1 LTNGRFIYLTMDTIL
16 VLDFGGQYCHLIARR
31 IRDLGV
37 FSEILPYNI
46 ALDKIKAINPK
57 GIILSGGPNSV
68 YENGSPQLT
77 ADFFQYV
84 SDESIPVLGICYGHH
99 LIVHQLNGKI
109 ESHDHKEYGQS
120 DLNAIEDNG
129 LLEGFDKIETVW
141 MSHGDQ
147 IKKLPEGFNVLAS
160 TATCP
165 IASFANYQKSL
176 FGVQFH
182 PEVGHTT
189 KGKVVLENFVNKYA
203 KAKREWKLEN
213 WVNQTIESI
222 RERIGPEK
230 KVILGLSG
238 GVDSS
243 VTAVLIHRAIGSR
256 LHCIFVNNGVLRKNE
271 VAEVQKIFRDKLNF
285 KGFHYVNAEELF
297 LKKLKGVEDPEEK
310 RRVIGHTFIEVFENK
325 TIELEKEYP
334 NIKFLAQGTIYPDRV
349 ESSATSNA
357 SAKIK
362 SHHNLTLPENMLLEI
377 IEPLKDLYKDEVR
390 KIGLNLGLPIE
401 IINRHPFPGPGLAVR
416 VIGSVDKEKL
426 NILREADEILIEEI
440 RKAGLYESLWQAFC
454 VLLPLKTV
462 GVMGDFRT
470 YENIC
475 AIRAVESLDVMT
487 ANFAKLDMNLLEKIS
502 TRIINEVK
510 GFNRV
515 VYDISNKPPSTI
527 EYE

>member
-1 LTNGRFIYLTMDTIL
+1 VY
-16 VLDFGGQYCHLIARR
+16 
-31 IRDLGV
+31 
-37 FSEILPYNI
+37 SEILPYNVP
-46 ALDKIKAINPK
+46 LEKIQTLKPK
-57 GIILSGGPNSV
+57 GIILSGGPSSV
-68 YENGSPQLT
+68 YEEGSPQLT
-77 ADFFQYV
+77 KDFYQYV
-84 SDESIPVLGICYGHH
+84 FDENIPVLGICYGHH
-99 LIVHQLNGKI
+99 LIAHQLNGKI
-109 ESHDHKEYGQS
+109 ESYDHKEYGQS
-120 DLNAIEDNG
+120 DLKIIENKG
-129 LLEGFDKIETVW
+129 LLEGFSKIETVW

-147 IKKLPEGFNVLAS
+147 IKKLPEGFNILAS
-160 TATCP
+160 TETCP
-165 IASFANYQKSL
+165 IASFANYQKNL

-182 PEVGHTT
+182 PEVGHTP
-189 KGKVVLENFVNKYA
+189 KGKVVLENFVNKYT

-213 WVNQTIESI
+213 WVSQTIESI
-222 RERIGPEK
+222 RERVGLENR
-230 KVILGLSG
+230 VILGLSG

-243 VTAVLIHRAIGSR
+243 VAAVLMHKAIGDR
-256 LHCIFVNNGVLRKNE
+256 LHSIFVNNGVLRKNE
-271 VAEVQKIFRDKLNF
+271 VVEVQNTFKDKLKF
-285 KGFHYVNAEELF
+285 KGFHYVDAEELF
-297 LKKLKGVEDPEEK
+297 LKKLDGVTDPEEK
-310 RRVIGHTFIEVFENK
+310 RQIIGHTFIEVFENK
-325 TIELEKEYP
+325 TIELEKKYP

-349 ESSATSNA
+349 ESSATSKV

-390 KIGLNLGLPIE
+390 KIGLKLGLSKE

-426 NILREADEILIEEI
+426 NTLRDADEILIEEI
-440 RKAGLYESLWQAFC
+440 RTAGLYESLWQAFC
-454 VLLPLKTV
+454 VFLPLKTV

>member
-1 LTNGRFIYLTMDTIL
+1 MDTIII
-16 VLDFGGQYCHLIARR
+16 LDFGGQYCHLIARR

-37 FSEILPYNI
+37 YSEILPYNVT
-46 ALDKIKAINPK
+46 LEKIKSINPK

-68 YENGSPQLT
+68 YEEGSPQLPE
-77 ADFFQYV
+77 DFYRYV
-84 SDESIPVLGICYGHH
+84 SVKKIPVLGICYGHN
-99 LIVHQLNGKI
+99 LIAYQRDGKI
-109 ESHDHKEYGQS
+109 EPDDYKEYGQS
-120 DLNAIEDNG
+120 DLNVSIRTG
-129 LLEGFDKIETVW
+129 LLEGFNNIETVW

-147 IKKLPEGFNVLAS
+147 IKELPEGFNALAS
-160 TATCP
+160 TPTTPYAV
-165 IASFANYQKSL
+165 FANYEENL

-182 PEVGHTT
+182 PEVGHTP
-189 KGKVVLENFVNKYA
+189 KGKIVLENFVSKYA
-203 KAKREWKLEN
+203 NAKKEWKLEN
-213 WVNQTIESI
+213 WLSQTIESI
-222 RERIGPEK
+222 KERVGPEK

-243 VTAVLIHRAIGSR
+243 VTAVLMHRAIGDR
-256 LHCIFVNNGVLRKNE
+256 LHSIFVNNGVLRKNE
-271 VAEVQKIFRDKLNF
+271 VVEVQKTFREKLKF
-285 KGFHYVNAEELF
+285 KNFHYVDAEDLF
-297 LKKLKGVEDPEEK
+297 LEKLNGVEDPEEK
-310 RRVIGHTFIEVFENK
+310 RRVIGHTFIEVFEK
-325 TIELEKEYP
+325 KAIELEKEYS

-349 ESSATSNA
+349 ESSATSNT

-401 IINRHPFPGPGLAVR
+401 IINRHPFPGPGLAIR
-416 VIGSVDKEKL
+416 IIGSVDKEKL
-426 NILREADEILIEEI
+426 SILRDADEILIEEI
-440 RKAGLYESLWQAFC
+440 RNAGLYESLWQVFC
-454 VLLPLKTV
+454 VFLPLKTV

-487 ANFAKLDMNLLEKIS
+487 ANFAKIDMNLLEKIS

-515 VYDISNKPPSTI
+515 VYDITNKPPGTI